1 MADIQLRSYQQIAG
15 QMIAK
20 LLAETNL
27 TDLNPGS
34 VFLTMIEAAASS
46 DFTQEGKLL
55 QLLRLRDVDKSK
67 GVDLENL
74 AEESGVIPSR
84 LGAEPATVPL
94 TIQDTSF
101 IKQSTTIFAGAVSPA
116 AGDTILKVVDATG
129 FSASGTIFMGRGTS
143 TSESIG
149 YASVVDTGTFWEFT
163 LSTPLTK
170 DHLVGEEVVLAQGG
184 DRIIPAGTIVTVP
197 AAAGNATI
205 NFRTLRDKTLFDGE
219 DTVTDVDALATE
231 PGENGN
237 VGIGKISE
245 FSSPPFASALVTNEE
260 TATGGQ
266 DTETDS
272 ELRQRIKDHVH
283 DLGRG
288 TQRAIISTVIGVNDP
303 DEGKRVVS
311 AFLREPTETGQLGIL
326 FIDDGTG
333 FEPSFAGVGEEVIV
347 SSAAGTEQF
356 LQLQQWPVVKAQVA
370 SIGTEPFALDGGESL
385 LFEVDGESEER
396 TLPNTA
402 YRSPG
407 VVTAQEIAETI
418 NTVFTT
424 VEARAKDGRLF
435 VTPLSDDPDFIRV
448 GTASE
453 NDANTVIRFPLRKQF
468 TIRLYKNDQLLEKNG
483 QEAIIQSFPQSE
495 WPPFTS
501 SETLEI
507 EVDGISTGVITITD
521 ADFSALTASSTILGA
536 SPAEFAVVFNA
547 KFIGITATAR
557 DDGTFILTSNRGRNS
572 QAELTILSGSFVG
585 KLFAENDTS
594 TGNSPEFR
602 LNRLLGQ
609 IELIDRL
616 DSTEELK
623 AGTVNT
629 AGFAESLAQTTFDLS
644 TVLGTAAQ
652 MVVVPNANIEI
663 LFVSQIA
670 SLLTYSAP
678 STDIQRIAGIAGQFS
693 AVQVDDWCHQYNLPR
708 GGIFKVRDVASDG
721 SSVDLYDPAPLATTD
736 TPDAITK
743 QIIFFRADSTDALPQ
758 QVNFPVGA
766 AIPGASVVSSFNSQV
781 SGAEAEVLDSGVVR
795 FQTLRLDGSGALGI
809 PAIAGNAVNLGID
822 PGNFESNDPHIATI
836 ESADLFGLPSQK
848 ITISVNDLTDP
859 FIDVDANGTP
869 FNSEHNNR
877 PFMGYLGHHPKL
889 IRQPLEQLTSSTL
902 TLRNEEPFQV
912 NGLGPDLEAVT
923 GDAVE
928 LGEDDNQVFI
938 IDNDPAR
945 KTFDI
950 PMFVEATIAAPAVP
964 TSTTFDAADST
975 LELLGSSSK
984 WLGHRFE
991 DYRAWFKS
999 RENTPFSVADTE
1011 IRVTSV
1017 LFGPNGTRVLFGIFY
1032 PSTPSTIAAASF
1044 SVDAASGDILISAVL
1059 ASDVERSI
1067 GLGPNEQV
1075 EVSFTGPVG
1084 GEFTYEIQFVTPV
1097 DLSTVLL
1104 GDIVALNDPNFSAAN
1119 QGQMKI
1125 STITNLTD
1133 VTLTYEHLTETIQN
1147 SVVTSGPNNVVF
1159 GAVPA
1164 TAMRVG
1170 DRVTATSITKL
1181 VTAVNTLDTVSGFTA
1196 TTIVGTPGITFDP
1209 SGGTIEVGGIPTV
1222 FTYTSYTIGT
1232 GTFNGVTPDPTV
1244 TPPLVGGEA
1253 IKQFTLTVPTGGA
1266 YATGGGAITA
1276 GASPFTYTSYD
1287 VSLGKFY
1294 GISPDPTSL
1303 VIPTDP
1309 LIQTITPVL
1318 GIVTVVNG
1326 VSDVDV
1332 TAIPAIGDG
1341 YDYDIE
1347 HIVLTSSLPPSFAI
1361 AIGDRIQVA
1370 GQILTVTLVVSPTE
1384 FEVDSSFTFTGPA
1397 AGTISRIIIE
1407 AKRALA
1413 GVNETISTSSATGV
1427 RVFELDSASNTAQDI
1442 IDAVN
1447 NTAGV
1452 NDIIGAANAS
1462 GSSGAGIIDTST
1474 ADELLD
1480 TSERV
1485 RLKNGESFI
1494 FSTGAGSPALR
1505 LKEPLTLVPEIGEV
1519 FRLIPM
1525 TPQNIADHFNRKQIS
1540 GLSIAADIDLVNGA
1554 RKIQVASKVPGA
1566 VGQVNAVGGTAS
1578 GVNILSLKGSSQTIS
1593 ASEGVV
1599 QIDRSGL
1606 ELLAPGHQIFLFQTG
1621 RARKDF
1627 VGTPPSAATTAEIA
1641 LVSGGGRL
1649 TFGEALAS
1657 TFSFTHTGT
1666 VTWVVRKLSRNRVR
1680 FEVIAGTAT
1689 IPSAPFRAGDW
1700 VLIGDGTT
1708 YAGTTPPQL
1717 FASANQ
1723 GFFQVRETDN
1733 STYFDVDNTQA
1744 VEQFVDATSAP
1755 FIFMPYH
1762 SARPGDQ
1769 ISIGESSPFVSANQ
1783 GTFTITNIESTTE
1796 VDYDNAN
1803 AVAEGPFPLGVSG
1816 TDSIRIL
1823 DQGYE
1828 TYRTIRTIAP
1838 SPSDPT
1844 NIALV
1849 IVEPGYD
1856 ISLLNEGQGAR
1867 MSLPNRLGF
1876 ATDPVPGISGY
1887 QYWIGLKRRVQRVL
1901 DGHEPDST
1909 TFPGVRAAGVAIEA
1923 REPQIQRVTLNIKVK
1938 TKEGVA
1944 LASIS
1949 DTIKSSVVGFI
1960 NSLGLGADVIL
1971 SDIVCIVKET
1981 AGVESVVLI
1990 DPELITERIT
2000 INDNAIARSTPN
2012 EVTLS

>member
-34 VFLTMIEAAASS
+34 VFLTSIEASASS

-55 QLLRLRDVDKSK
+55 QLLRLRDVDKAK
-67 GVDLENL
+67 GVDLERL
-74 AEESGVIPSR
+74 AEESGVTPSR
-84 LGAEPATVPL
+84 EGAESSSVPL
-94 TIQDTSF
+94 TVRDTSF
-101 IKQSTTIFAGAVSPA
+101 TKQSTTIFAGAVSPA
-116 AGDTILKVVDATG
+116 AGDTTLKVVNASG

-184 DRIIPAGTIVTVP
+184 DRVIPAGTIATVP
-197 AAAGNATI
+197 AAAGNAAI
-205 NFRTLRDKTLFDGE
+205 DFRILRDNTLFDGE
-219 DTVTDVDALATE
+219 DTITDVDAIATE
-231 PGENGN
+231 PGEKGN

-260 TATGGQ
+260 PATGGQ
-266 DTETDS
+266 DAETDAD
-272 ELRQRIKDHVH
+272 LRQRIKDHVH
-283 DLGRG
+283 NLGKG

-311 AFLREPTETGQLGIL
+311 AFLREPTESGQLGIL

-370 SIGTEPFALDGGESL
+370 SIGTEPFALNGGEAI

-435 VTPLSDDPDFIRV
+435 VTPVIDGPDFIRV
-448 GTASE
+448 GTAAGI
-453 NDANTVIRFPLRKQF
+453 DANTVIRFPLRKQF

-483 QEAIIQSFPQSE
+483 QEAILQSFPQSE
-495 WPPFTS
+495 WPPFAA
-501 SETLEI
+501 SETLEV
-507 EVDGISTGVITITD
+507 EVDGISTGIITITD
-521 ADFSALTASSTILGA
+521 ADFSALTSSSTILGA
-536 SPAEFAVVFNA
+536 SPADFAIVFNS
-547 KFIGITATAR
+547 KFIGITAVAR
-557 DDGTFILTSNRGRNS
+557 DDGTFTMTSNRGRNN
-572 QAELTILSGSFVG
+572 QAKLTILSGSFVG
-585 KLFAENDTS
+585 KIFAENDTS
-594 TGNSPEFR
+594 TGNSPEFK

-609 IELIDRL
+609 IELVDRL
-616 DSTEELK
+616 SSADELK

-629 AGFAESLAQTTFDLS
+629 AGFAESLAQSTFDLS
-644 TVLGTAAQ
+644 LVLGTPAQ
-652 MVVVPNANIEI
+652 MVVVPNANIE
-663 LFVSQIA
+663 LLTVSQVA
-670 SLLTYSAP
+670 SLLTFSAP
-678 STDIQRIAGIAGQFS
+678 ATNIQRIAGIAGQFS
-693 AVQVDDWCHQYNLPR
+693 AVLADNWCHLYNLPR
-708 GGIFKVRDVASDG
+708 VGIFKVRDVASDG
-721 SSVDLYDPAPLATTD
+721 SSVDLFDPDPVATTD
-736 TPDAITK
+736 TPDGTTK
-743 QIIFFRADSTDALPQ
+743 QIIFFRADSTSALPQ
-758 QVNFPVGA
+758 QVSFPSGA
-766 AIPGASVVSSFNSQV
+766 AVLGSAIVSSFNSQI
-781 SGAEAEVLDSGVVR
+781 SGAEAEVLDSGVIR

-809 PAIAGNAVNLGID
+809 PAIAGNAINLGIT
-822 PGNFESNDPHIATI
+822 PGNFASNDPHIAAI
-836 ESADLFGLPSQK
+836 ESSDLFGLPSQK
-848 ITISVNDLTDP
+848 VTIATDDLTDP
-859 FIDVDANGTP
+859 FVDVDATGTP
-869 FNSEHNNR
+869 FTTEHNNR

-889 IRQPLEQLTSSTL
+889 IRQPLEQLTTSTL

-950 PMFVEATIAAPAVP
+950 PMFVEATIAAPAAP
-964 TSTTFDAADST
+964 TSTEFDAADST
-975 LELLGSSSK
+975 LALLGSSAK
-984 WLGHRFE
+984 WLGFRFE
-991 DYRAWFKS
+991 DYRAWFKA

-1011 IRVTSV
+1011 IRITSV
-1017 LFGPNGTRVLFGIFY
+1017 LFGPNGPNILFGIFY
-1032 PSTPSTIAAASF
+1032 PSIPSTSAVSNF
-1044 SVDAASGDILISAVL
+1044 SVDAPSGDILISAVL
-1059 ASDVERSI
+1059 ASGTERTI
-1067 GLGPNEQV
+1067 GLGPNEEV

-1104 GDIVALNDPNFSAAN
+1104 GDIVALIDPNFSAAN
-1119 QGQMKI
+1119 IAQMKI

-1133 VTLTYEHLTETIQN
+1133 VTLTYEHKTETIPN
-1147 SVVTSGPNNVVF
+1147 SVVSGTGTNIVF
-1159 GAVPA
+1159 GSVP
-1164 TAMRVG
+1164 TDSMRVG
-1170 DRVTATSITKL
+1170 DRVTANSITKA
-1181 VTAVNTLDTVSGFTA
+1181 VTAVNLFDTVAAFAA
-1196 TTIVGTPGITFDP
+1196 TTITGTAGIAFDP
-1209 SGGTIEVGGIPTV
+1209 AGGTIEVGGIPTV

-1232 GTFNGVTPDPTV
+1232 GVFAGVTPDPTV
-1244 TPPLVGGEA
+1244 TPPLVGGET
-1253 IKQFTLTVPTGGA
+1253 IKQFVLDVTPGGA
-1266 YATGGGAITA
+1266 YTPGGGSITA
-1276 GASPFTYTSYD
+1276 GGNPFTYTTYD
-1287 VSLGKFY
+1287 AALGRFY
-1294 GISPDPTSL
+1294 GISDPTGL
-1303 VIPTDP
+1303 VIVTDA
-1309 LIQTITPVL
+1309 LIQTITPVV

-1326 VSDVDV
+1326 ASDVDITV
-1332 TAIPAIGDG
+1332 GPTDGDG
-1341 YDYDIE
+1341 YDYFVE
-1347 HIVLTSSLPPSFAI
+1347 HVVLTSSAPPSFVA
-1361 AIGDRIQVA
+1361 AIGDKIQVA
-1370 GQILTVTLVVSPTE
+1370 GQILTITGIVSTSE
-1384 FEVDSSFTFTGPA
+1384 FDVDSTFTFSGSA

-1442 IDAVN
+1442 VDAVN

-1452 NDIIGAANAS
+1452 TDVISAANAS
-1462 GSSGAGIIDTST
+1462 GSSGAGVIDTST
-1474 ADELLD
+1474 ADELLTTD
-1480 TSERV
+1480 LRT
-1485 RLKNGESFI
+1485 RLKNGESFV
-1494 FSTGAGSPALR
+1494 FSTLAGSPALR
-1505 LKEPLTLVPEIGEV
+1505 LKEPLDLVPEIGEV
-1519 FRLIPM
+1519 FRLLPM
-1525 TPQNIADHFNRKQIS
+1525 TPQNIADHFNKKQIS

-1554 RKIQVASKVPGA
+1554 RRIQVASKIPGA

-1578 GVNILSLKGSSQTIS
+1578 GVNILSLRGAAQTIS
-1593 ASEGVV
+1593 STEGVV

-1641 LVSGGGRL
+1641 IVSPGKGRL

-1680 FEVIAGTAT
+1680 FEVVSGTAT
-1689 IPSAPFRAGDW
+1689 IPSAPFRTGDW

-1733 STYFDVDNTQA
+1733 STYFDIDSPQA
-1744 VEQFVDATSAP
+1744 TEEFVDATSAP

-1769 ISIGESSPFVSANQ
+1769 ISIGEASPFVSANQ
-1783 GTFTITNIESTTE
+1783 GTFVISDIFSTTA

-1803 AVAEGPFPLGVSG
+1803 VAAEGPFALGAAGV
-1816 TDSIRIL
+1816 DSIRIL

-1828 TYRTIRTIAP
+1828 TYRTVRTVAP
-1838 SPSDPT
+1838 DPTDPT

-1849 IVEPGYD
+1849 VVEPGYD

-1867 MSLPNRLGF
+1867 VSLPNRLGF

-1901 DGHEPDST
+1901 DGFEPDST
-1909 TFPGVRAAGVAIEA
+1909 TFPGVRAAGVGIEA

-1960 NSLGLGADVIL
+1960 NSLGLGVDVIL
-1971 SDIVCIVKET
+1971 SDIVCIVRET
-1981 AGVESVVLI
+1981 AGVESVILV
-1990 DPELITERIT
+1990 DPELKTERIT
-2000 INDNAIARSTPN
+2000 VNDDAIARTTPN
-2012 EVTLS
+2012 GITLS